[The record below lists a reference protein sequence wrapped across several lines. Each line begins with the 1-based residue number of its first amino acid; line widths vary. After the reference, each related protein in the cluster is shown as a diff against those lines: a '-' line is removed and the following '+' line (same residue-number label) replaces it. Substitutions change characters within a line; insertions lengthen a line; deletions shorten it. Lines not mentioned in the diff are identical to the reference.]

1 MKHNIIMLCYRIKK
15 SRESFMNQI
24 KLYRVRPRKVL
35 DRHSNVRKK
44 RGMS

>member
-35 DRHSNVRKK
+35 DRLTAMSEK
-44 RGMS
+44 RGA